1 MNADG
6 QQSVDAIRAD
16 IEATRER
23 IGDNV
28 EALGAHL
35 NPSLLKQRVKDSV
48 REATIG
54 RVQNMA
60 NNAKE
65 RVVDTGR
72 TVADVIRE
80 NPIPAAMIAGGLGWL
95 LFSSRKKETRSEYGP
110 VLEYEPEVAAQVN
123 TGKVHQ
129 LADGARE
136 AAGKVKSGAS
146 SAAHGVASGAQ
157 AAMHGVASGA
167 QQAAHVVADRA
178 RTSVHQ
184 VSDQIEQNP
193 MMVGAVAAAVGL
205 AVGLSIPVTD
215 RESRMMGAKR
225 DALVDKAKE
234 TVSETKEKVK
244 NVAETVVPEIGDV
257 IKSAAR
263 EEGLTA

>member
-1 MNADG
+1 VNTDG

-16 IEATRER
+16 IESTRER
-23 IGDNV
+23 IGENV

-60 NNAKE
+60 SNAKD
-65 RVVDTGR
+65 RVVDTSR

-95 LFSSRKKETRSEYGP
+95 LFSSRRKAPSSEYGP
-110 VLEYEPEVAAQVN
+110 VITSDADVTAAPAQE
-123 TGKVHQ
+123 GRVHQ
-129 LADGARE
+129 LADSAKQ
-136 AAGKVKSGAS
+136 AVGKMKSGAS
-146 SAAHGVASGAQ
+146 SAVHGVASGAQ
-157 AAMHGVASGA
+157 AAAHGVASGA
-167 QQAAHVVADRA
+167 HTVADRA
-178 RTSVHQ
+178 KMGAQSVGDHLQ
-184 VSDQIEQNP
+184 ENP
-193 MMVGAVAAAVGL
+193 MVMGAVAAAVGL

-215 RESRMMGAKR
+215 REARLMGPKR
-225 DALVDKAKE
+225 DALVDRAKE
-234 TVSETKEKVK
+234 TVSETREKVK

-257 IKSAAR
+257 IKNAAR
-263 EEGLTA
+263 EEGLTG